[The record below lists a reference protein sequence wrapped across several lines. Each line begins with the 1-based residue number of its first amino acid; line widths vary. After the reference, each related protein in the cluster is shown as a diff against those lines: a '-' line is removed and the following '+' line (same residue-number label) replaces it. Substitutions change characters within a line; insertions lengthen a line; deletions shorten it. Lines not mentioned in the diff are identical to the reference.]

1 MKHLYVL
8 TNFIIG
14 SCLASHAAVVY
25 ERWDNKNFIY
35 SRSQCNNCHFELSIL
50 DEIPLLS
57 YLFLHGKCRYCHQ
70 IIPAELFLFE
80 LIGGFAFCSI
90 DFSNLYEIPTII
102 LLFFLLIIAISD
114 YQEQEFDLLFLI
126 PAFSIALIFNQFA
139 IFSLIDWLSFFLLLT
154 VFAYYI
160 WQKKMG
166 LGDLLIYLVIACY
179 FTPSFANFAFLFA
192 SILMILIFLF
202 EKSSLNQ
209 RHPFIP
215 YIFLGI
221 ILTQFIF

>member
-1 MKHLYVL
+1 
-8 TNFIIG
+8 G

-50 DEIPLLS
+50 DEVPLLS

-102 LLFFLLIIAISD
+102 LLFFLLTVAISD

-139 IFSLIDWLSFFLLLT
+139 IFSIIDWLSFFLLLT

-166 LGDLLIYLVIACY
+166 LGDLLIYLVTACY

-192 SILMILIFLF
+192 SIFMVLIFLF